1 MIRGGQVTL
10 EVREVN
16 RAVRFYVETLG
27 MKLVEEA
34 GTASAVIDAGEG
46 FLIGLR
52 QGAAALGA
60 AESGADAPSISL
72 ATKVPVREAIAIY
85 ENRGV
90 RFDVNGEG
98 DATVA
103 RFRDPDGNALQLVQG
118 R

>member
-34 GTASAVIDAGEG
+34 GAESAVIDAGEG
-46 FLIGLR
+46 FRIGLR
-52 QGAAALGA
+52 KGGASAEPGAAA
-60 AESGADAPSISL
+60 PSLSL
-72 ATKVPVREAIAIY
+72 ATKVPLREAIAIY

-90 RFDVNGEG
+90 RFDVSG
-98 DATVA
+98 DGTAAVA
-103 RFRDPDGNALQLVQG
+103 RFHDPDGNALQLVQG

>member
-34 GTASAVIDAGEG
+34 GAESAVIDAGEG
-46 FLIGLR
+46 FRIGLHKGGASAE
-52 QGAAALGA
+52 GAAAPAL
-60 AESGADAPSISL
+60 SL
-72 ATKVPVREAIAIY
+72 TTKVPLGEAIAIY

-90 RFDVNGEG
+90 RFDVNGDG
-98 DATVA
+98 VATVA